1 MTPATNCGAM
11 ADTVVVDASA
21 MVDLLLGSERSEL
34 IRASLNGRSLVAPAH
49 FDVEVMS
56 AIGRLQRASDL
67 TEESARSRVERLAT
81 APIDRVPVAQLLLGA
96 WARRDNTRLADAL
109 YIELAEELDTVV
121 VTTDLRLARAH
132 PTRTLTPKAADE

>member
-1 MTPATNCGAM
+1 M
-11 ADTVVVDASA
+11 ADAVVVDASA
-21 MVDLLLGSERSEL
+21 MVDLLLGSERSDV
-34 IRASLNGRSLVAPAH
+34 IRASLNGHALVAPAH

-56 AIGRLQRASDL
+56 AIGRLQRADDL
-67 TEESARSRVERLAT
+67 TEEGARSRVERLGT
-81 APIDRVPVAQLLLGA
+81 APIERVHVAHLLLGA